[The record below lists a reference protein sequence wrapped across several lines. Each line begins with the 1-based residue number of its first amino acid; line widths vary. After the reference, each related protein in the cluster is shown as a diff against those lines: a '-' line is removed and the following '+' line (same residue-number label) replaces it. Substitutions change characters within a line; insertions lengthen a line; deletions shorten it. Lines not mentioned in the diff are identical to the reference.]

1 MQQLSI
7 WLSCLNYMLSLI
19 LYQSA
24 TYLYFICH
32 SYLNNSYIKKQKYSE
47 ADVNYGVFPVDAD
60 CLLEIGE
67 VILYL

>member
-1 MQQLSI
+1 M
-7 WLSCLNYMLSLI
+7 I
-19 LYQSA
+19 LDHVC
-24 TYLYFICH
+24 FIIH

-67 VILYL
+67 VNMFLS